1 LLAMYGVQVINQ
13 EHTKYKEVKALVESS
28 T

>member
-1 LLAMYGVQVINQ
+1 MYGAQVINQ